1 MPLLLISSD
10 DESESDS
17 SSDYE
22 ARNPRLLWPSDST
35 EGRPSPGYHTS
46 DAAAAAVAAAAASKH
61 FTGAPT
67 LFKAI

>member
-46 DAAAAAVAAAAASKH
+46 DAAAAAAAQALYRCPYAGGYG
-61 FTGAPT
+61 FE
-67 LFKAI
+67 AI